1 MRIETKEVKLF
12 GRKGSDQAPAH
23 RKVKPL
29 SKAIDLTAPNIN
41 SSFRLREQL
50 TKSLCN
56 RDMINFYISMM
67 CFGGLRGCS

>member
-12 GRKGSDQAPAH
+12 GRKWSDQAPAH

-29 SKAIDLTAPNIN
+29 SKAIDLTAPKI
-41 SSFRLREQL
+41 SSCFRLREQL